1 MTSETKKISNKLF
14 IVLGVLLLISILT
27 AKPKGSDEVS
37 AYIHATV
44 LKSYLDYRKFENED
58 KFYNYSPGTLLVQAR
73 LENRYYLMVNKAK
86 QDISF
91 KFKGDKLSTKELEEH
106 INSVLAEYEEE
117 YQLYLKSNSEALS
130 VKANKIN
137 NIER

>member
-1 MTSETKKISNKLF
+1 MES
-14 IVLGVLLLISILT
+14 
-27 AKPKGSDEVS
+27 
-37 AYIHATV
+37 
-44 LKSYLDYRKFENED
+44 ED
-58 KFYNYSPGTLLVQAR
+58 KFYSYSPGTLLVQAR
-73 LENRYYLMVNKAK
+73 LENRYYLMVNQAK

-91 KFKGDKLSTKELEEH
+91 KFKSDKLSMKELEEH
-106 INSVLAEYEEE
+106 IDSVLAEYEEE